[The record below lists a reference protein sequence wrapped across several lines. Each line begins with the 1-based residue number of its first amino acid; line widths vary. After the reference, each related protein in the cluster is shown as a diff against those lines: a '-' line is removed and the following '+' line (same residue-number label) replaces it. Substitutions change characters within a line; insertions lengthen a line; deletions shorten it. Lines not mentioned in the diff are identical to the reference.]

1 MKHGYMGKLLR
12 IDLSTKQIEIE
23 EVEEDVARKYI
34 GGSGLGAKI
43 LFEETSVDTDPLG
56 PENILIFMTG
66 PLTGTRTFSSD
77 RFEVITKSPLTG
89 TYAESNCGGHWGE
102 KLKKSGYD
110 GIIVLGKADRPLY
123 IWVDDGQVRLKDA
136 SHLWGKDTF
145 EVDEIIKKETTDTA
159 IVVSIGQSGEK
170 LVRIAAIMT
179 DGKHGRAAARC
190 GVGAVMG
197 SKNLKA
203 IAVTGSA
210 KVKVAYPDKLLD
222 LTKEI
227 TPQMKSGTLGLSE
240 FGTSN
245 GVVYSENI
253 GNLPIKNWRQGKWE
267 KGAEKITGQTIAETI
282 LTRKYRCG
290 RCIIGCGRVIKVA
303 QGPYQGLE
311 TGGLEY
317 ETLGMLGSNCL
328 IDDLPAIAKANELC
342 NRYGLDTIS
351 TGGVIAFA
359 MEAYER
365 GLINKKDTGGVEL
378 KWGDA
383 SALIE
388 MVHQIGQGRGFGK
401 LLGQGVKR
409 AAEEIGGNAKE
420 FAIHVKGLEFP
431 AHDPRAKFGVAL
443 GFATSNRGACHLQ
456 AFTHDFEDGAS
467 LPDLGCP
474 ETLGRFTTKGK
485 AEFVA
490 KMQNLMSMFDSLI
503 CCKFVLFGGVTVEPL
518 AKYLNF
524 VTGWDMNVSEFLR
537 TGERIFNLKRLY
549 NVRCGISR
557 KDDSLPPRI
566 LTHKRGGGTNHLPP
580 LNIMLNDYYKY
591 RKWDEFGIPTE
602 EKLKELGLDEF

>member
-1 MKHGYMGKLLR
+1 MKHGYMGKILR
-12 IDLSTKQIEIE
+12 VNLNTKQIEIE
-23 EVEEDVARKYI
+23 EVKEDIAKKYI
-34 GGSGLGAKI
+34 GGSGLGARI
-43 LFEETSVDTDPLG
+43 LFKETSVDTDPLG

-89 TYAESNCGGHWGE
+89 IYAEADCGGHWGE

-123 IWVDDGQVRLKDA
+123 IWIDDGQVRLKDA

-145 EVDEIIKKETTDTA
+145 EVDEIIKKETTDTTS
-159 IVVSIGQSGEK
+159 VVSIGQSGEK
-170 LVRIAAIMT
+170 LVRIAAIIT
-179 DGKHGRAAARC
+179 DGKHGRAAGRC

-210 KVKVAYPDKLLD
+210 KIEVAYPDKLLG
-222 LTKEI
+222 LTREI
-227 TPQMKSGTLGLSE
+227 TPQMKSGTMALNN

-245 GVVYSENI
+245 GLLYCENV
-253 GNLPIKNWRQGKWE
+253 GDLPIKNWYQGKWE
-267 KGAEKITGQTIAETI
+267 KGAEKITGQAMAETI
-282 LTRKYRCG
+282 LIKNYRCG
-290 RCIIGCGRVIKVA
+290 RCTIGCGRVIKVA
-303 QGPYQGLE
+303 KGPYQGTE
-311 TGGLEY
+311 IGGPEY

-351 TGGVIAFA
+351 TGGVISFA

-365 GLINKKDTGGVEL
+365 GLINKKDTGGIEL
-378 KWGDA
+378 KWGNA

-388 MVHQIGQGRGFGK
+388 MVHQIGRRRGFGE
-401 LLGQGVKR
+401 LLGKGVKR

-431 AHDPRAKFGVAL
+431 AHDPRAKFSVAL
-443 GFATSNRGACHLQ
+443 GYATSNRGACHLQ
-456 AFTHDFEDGAS
+456 AFTSDFEDGAS
-467 LPDLGCP
+467 LPDLGYP
-474 ETLGRFTTKGK
+474 ETLDRFATKGK

-490 KMQNLMSMFDSLI
+490 KMQNLMSMFDSLK
-503 CCKFVLFGGVTVEPL
+503 CCKFILFGGVTVEPL
-518 AKYLNF
+518 VKYLNF

-557 KDDSLPPRI
+557 KDDTLPSRI
-566 LTHKRGGGTNHLPP
+566 LTHRRGGGTNHLPA